1 MIIVT
6 LSFVWLLMDEQGVE
20 PVIAM
25 AARNNEKQQVLVLE
39 IESTSSALSYP
50 TGRNVNWS
58 KFSGI
63 QTV

>member
-1 MIIVT
+1 MVIVT

-25 AARNNEKQQVLVLE
+25 AARNNEKKEVLVLE
-39 IESTSSALSYP
+39 MESTSSVLSYP
-50 TGRNVNWS
+50 TSRNVNWP